1 MPDTPVQNQSI
12 STNPTMKN
20 HIYRTSRVALAAIAA
35 ASLCLVIPAKA
46 ADENKTD
53 AKAES
58 KLSAGDKR
66 FVKKAYKGGMEE
78 VETAKM
84 AKDKAQSDATK
95 EVADRRVTD
104 HTKAND
110 RLMEIAK
117 EENLDLS
124 KVEAKAAT
132 ISGDNFDK
140 EYLTMLKKDHEKT
153 IAMFEKEANDMKEG
167 EDRDVPKFAK
177 DTLPTLKEHLQMV
190 EDALAKVK

>member
-1 MPDTPVQNQSI
+1 
-12 STNPTMKN
+12 MKN

-35 ASLCLVIPAKA
+35 ASFCLVIPAKA

-53 AKAES
+53 AKTES

-84 AKDKAQSDATK
+84 AKDKAKNDATK
-95 EVADRRVTD
+95 EVADRMVTD

-124 KVEAKAAT
+124 KVEAKPAT
-132 ISGDNFDK
+132 ISEDNFDK